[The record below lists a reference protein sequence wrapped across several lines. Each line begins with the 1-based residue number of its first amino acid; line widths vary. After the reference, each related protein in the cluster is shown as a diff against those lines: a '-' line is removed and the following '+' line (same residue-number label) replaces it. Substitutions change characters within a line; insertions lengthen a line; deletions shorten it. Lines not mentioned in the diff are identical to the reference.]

1 MKITQTR
8 LKQIIQEEVAAVAAE
23 GWEHAQADTTAAAA
37 SRDIDIYQT
46 YENVLHLSSFLD
58 TEEERNLLQQAAE
71 ILKNYSGVM
80 EEGELEESFAD
91 GDRRWDEMEKE
102 RIRKAQQAI
111 ADERDA
117 QRKREQGG
125 GSGYDH
131 GGVRR
136 TGSNFREE

>member
-37 SRDIDIYQT
+37 SRDIDINQT
-46 YENVLHLSSFLD
+46 YEDVLHLSSYLD

-71 ILKNYSGVM
+71 ILKNYSGAL